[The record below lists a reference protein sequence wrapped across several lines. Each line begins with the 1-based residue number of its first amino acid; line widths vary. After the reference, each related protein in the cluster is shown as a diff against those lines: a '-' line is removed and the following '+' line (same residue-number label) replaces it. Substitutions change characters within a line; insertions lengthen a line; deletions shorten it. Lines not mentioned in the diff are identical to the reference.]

1 MSQVEAARADTDDH
15 ALHRSDNDGD
25 KKPKNRRPAS
35 AETSAS
41 VNVPL
46 YIGPHAYLPS
56 FIRYRLPSAAF
67 KSLAVSGRL
76 MLSIPVI
83 FCY

>member
-35 AETSAS
+35 AETSIILPLSTFLFMS
-41 VNVPL
+41 VHML
-46 YIGPHAYLPS
+46 
-56 FIRYRLPSAAF
+56 IRRLSLDTAF
-67 KSLAVSGRL
+67 RQQRL
-76 MLSIPVI
+76 KAWQ
-83 FCY
+83 